1 MTHPL
6 TPDLSN
12 LSMEDL
18 QNKHGDLLKRMTF
31 AYKMGRPELIQQLQM
46 LMNDYQ
52 QEIQTRNQKALE
64 EMEKNSKNFK
74 NFIDIK

>member
-1 MTHPL
+1 
-6 TPDLSN
+6 
-12 LSMEDL
+12 MEDL

>member
-31 AYKMGRPELIQQLQM
+31 AYRMGRPELIQQLQM
-46 LMNDYQ
+46 LMDDYQ
-52 QEIQTRNQKALE
+52 QEIQVRNQKALD